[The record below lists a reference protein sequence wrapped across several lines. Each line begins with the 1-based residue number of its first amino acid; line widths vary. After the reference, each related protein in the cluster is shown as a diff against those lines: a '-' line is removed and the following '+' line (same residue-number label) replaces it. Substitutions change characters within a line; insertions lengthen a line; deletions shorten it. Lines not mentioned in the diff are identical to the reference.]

1 MHFTKDLNRR
11 VDVLNEQGRVMSRV
25 SSIVT
30 AFLLL
35 CVVMAPH
42 GHSQETAED
51 EASAQSI
58 IISEVL
64 ASPNGMKNN
73 ETCSNCYNATD
84 WNGDGEYGKF
94 SDQFIE
100 LHNPTS
106 NPINISNWVL
116 DDIAD
121 GGSAPCQLAR
131 NTIIQPGEYVSV
143 FINASRIELDY
154 YDGDTVNLYND
165 QGTLVDALS
174 YPARDSWYG
183 NSYVPLDNG
192 TIWKVRPPTPGYA
205 QNESFGVAQNMIG
218 CFGISD
224 GGYVDSMLLKGRVV
238 TMNSISDV
246 INEGHVLVQ
255 NGKVTAVW
263 GGDNIPQNVDL
274 TGVPVIET
282 NGTIY
287 PGLIDTHN
295 HMHYNHIPLWDFEVH
310 TSVTSEEGGY
320 SNRNQWKNNPNY
332 KRDISW
338 MKTFVQTASMWNMAD
353 QQMKYAEV
361 MAVAGGVT
369 SVQGSPASNTDA
381 WDSMLSRNIELYN
394 FGGDGIH
401 TKVTTLE
408 SDYTGNHITSG
419 NASGSLNAWYL
430 HLSEGVDEVSR
441 AEFDILVQNNLLVGE
456 LIVIHGTALTSVE
469 FEKMGQVGADL
480 AWSPLSNLL
489 LYGDTTDVVAADQA
503 GVRISLAPDWGPSG
517 SKNVL
522 HELKIADMWNTNN
535 LGSYFSDYELAAMVT
550 KNPALASNWHNYVGT
565 INAGLYAD
573 LVVLDTFHQDPYR
586 NLIEAIDADVRLTIV
601 NGQPVFG
608 DVDLMSVLKGDDWE
622 LVEGPGFNKAVDVTD
637 RSIPEG
643 TQSWATILQDMEM
656 AMELNPDDI
665 ASTWSSS
672 TDSYSSMQGNV
683 LNSIFTTG
691 DTRHFGVITGSNHAN
706 THINLA
712 QLENYYDI
720 PMENGDRTGVNVVL
734 EPQDNTGGSTISDP
748 VDTTPVDNDNSD
760 DGNDDADTGGDSA
773 RDSECP
779 PNCILGEDVEDAS
792 AEESSWFGAEAL
804 LAIIVIAL
812 LVAIGLITR
821 NTEEDEQIDADQT
834 VIIEKEWSDENK
846 QFIPELPPLA
856 PPPSIE
862 EE

>member
-1 MHFTKDLNRR
+1 MT
-11 VDVLNEQGRVMSRV
+11 
-25 SSIVT
+25 IVT
-30 AFLLL
+30 AFLFLSIL
-35 CVVMAPH
+35 VVPQ
-42 GHSQETAED
+42 GVSEETGEND
-51 EASAQSI
+51 SSPSSI

-100 LHNPTS
+100 LHNPTD

-131 NTIIQPGEYVSV
+131 NTILQPGEYASI

-154 YDGDTVNLYND
+154 YDGDTVNLYD
-165 QGTLVDALS
+165 TEGTLVDSLS

-183 NSYVPLDNG
+183 NSYIPLENG
-192 TIWKVRPPTPGYA
+192 SVWKVRPPTPGYE
-205 QNESFGVAQNMIG
+205 QNESFDIAQNMIG

-224 GGYVDSMLLKGRVV
+224 GGFVESMLLKGRVV
-238 TMNSISDV
+238 TMNTEEDV
-246 INEGHVLVQ
+246 INDGHVLVRD
-255 NGKVTAVW
+255 GKIEAVW

-274 TGVPVIET
+274 TGVQIVDT

-287 PGLIDTHN
+287 PGLIDAHN

-310 TSVTSEEGGY
+310 TSTKSEEGGY

-369 SVQGSPASNTDA
+369 AVQGSPSSNTDA

-408 SDYTGNHITSG
+408 SDYTGSHITSG

-430 HLSEGVDEVSR
+430 HLSEGVDESSR

-456 LIVIHGTALTSVE
+456 LVVVHGTALTSTE
-469 FEKMGQVGADL
+469 FQMMGDVGADL

-522 HELKIADMWNTNN
+522 HELKVADLWNTNN
-535 LGSYFSDYELAAMVT
+535 LNSYFSDYDLATMVT
-550 KNPALASNWHNYVGT
+550 KNPALGNNWDDSVGT

-573 LVVLDTFHQDPYR
+573 LVVMDTFHQDPYR

-608 DVDLMSVLKGDDWE
+608 DVDIMSELKGDDWE

-637 RSIPEG
+637 RSVTEG
-643 TQSWATILQDMEM
+643 TQSWSSILADMEM
-656 AMELNPDDI
+656 AMALNPDDI

-672 TDSYSSMQGNV
+672 TDSYSSMQANV

-691 DTRHFGVITGSNHAN
+691 DTRHFGIIKGSQHAN
-706 THINLA
+706 THINLE
-712 QLENYYDI
+712 QLENYYEV

-734 EPQDNTGGSTISDP
+734 EPQDNTGGSTIDP
-748 VDTTPVDNDNSD
+748 VDETPSGETNQDNDTT
-760 DGNDDADTGGDSA
+760 DGSETG
-773 RDSECP
+773 RDSDCP

-792 AEESSWFGAEAL
+792 NEESALFGAKSLLLVLVVLLL
-804 LAIIVIAL
+804 LAVGL
-812 LVAIGLITR
+812 LTR
-821 NTEEDEQIDADQT
+821 GSEEDTDMGADQT
-834 VIIEKEWSDENK
+834 VIIENEWQVEKK
-846 QFIPELPPLA
+846 QFVPELPPLS
-856 PPPSIE
+856 PPPSSE

>member
-1 MHFTKDLNRR
+1 MHLTKPTRRR
-11 VDVLNEQGRVMSRV
+11 VDVLYERGNNMSRLATFITV
-25 SSIVT
+25 
-30 AFLLL
+30 FLLL
-35 CVVMAPH
+35 SVLFAPQ
-42 GHSQETAED
+42 GLSED
-51 EASAQSI
+51 SASSESSDSNM

-100 LHNPTS
+100 LYNPTDQ
-106 NPINISNWVL
+106 PINISNWVL

-131 NTIIQPGEYVSV
+131 NTIVQPGDYVSI

-154 YDGDTVNLYND
+154 YGGDTVNLYD
-165 QGTLVDALS
+165 ETGTLVDSLS
-174 YPARDSWYG
+174 YPDKDSWYG
-183 NSYVPLDNG
+183 NSYIPLENG
-192 TIWKVRPPTPGYA
+192 SIWKVRPPTPGYS
-205 QNESFGVAQNMIG
+205 QNESFGAAQNMIG
-218 CFGISD
+218 CFGMSD
-224 GGYVDSMLLKGRVV
+224 GGYVESMLLKGRVV
-238 TMNSISDV
+238 TMNSESDV
-246 INEGHVLVQ
+246 INDGSVLVQ
-255 NGKVTAVW
+255 DGMITAVW
-263 GGDNIPQNVDL
+263 SGQNIPQNVDL

-287 PGLIDTHN
+287 PGLIDSHN

-310 TSVTSEEGGY
+310 TSQKSEEGGY

-338 MKTFVQTASMWNMAD
+338 MKTFVHTSSMWDMSN

-369 SVQGSPASNTDA
+369 AVQGAPTSNFDA

-394 FGGDGIH
+394 FGEDGIH

-408 SDYTGNHITSG
+408 SDYEGNHIKSG
-419 NASGSLNAWYL
+419 NSSGSLNAWYL
-430 HLSEGVDEVSR
+430 HLAEGVDEESR
-441 AEFDILVQNNLLVGE
+441 AEFDVLVANNLLVGE
-456 LIVIHGTALTSVE
+456 LVLIHGTALGPAE
-469 FEKMGQVGADL
+469 FQLMGQAGTDL

-522 HELKIADMWNTNN
+522 HELKVADLWNTNN
-535 LGSYFSDYELAAMVT
+535 LNSYFSDYDLATMVT
-550 KNPALASNWHNYVGT
+550 KNPALGNNWDDSVGT

-573 LVVLDTFHQDPYR
+573 LVVMDTFHEDPYR
-586 NLIEAIDADVRLTIV
+586 NLIEAIDADVRLTVV

-608 DVDLMSVLKGDDWE
+608 DIDLMSTLKGDDWE
-622 LVEGPGFNKAVDVTD
+622 IIEGPGFDKAVDVTD
-637 RSIPEG
+637 RSEPEG
-643 TQSWATILQDMEM
+643 TQSWARILADMEM

-665 ASTWSSS
+665 AATWSSS

-683 LNSIFTTG
+683 LNSIFTTN
-691 DTRHFGVITGSNHAN
+691 DTRHFDIITQSEHAN
-706 THINLA
+706 THINLE
-712 QLENYYDI
+712 QLEEYYNI
-720 PMENGDRTGVNVVL
+720 PMENGDRIGVNVVL
-734 EPQDNTGGSTISDP
+734 EPQNHSGGSTIDP
-748 VDTTPVDNDNSD
+748 TDPIDETPNNTTNE
-760 DGNDDADTGGDSA
+760 TGGEEG
-773 RDSECP
+773 RDAECP

-792 AEESSWFGAEAL
+792 TDESSLFGAKSL
-804 LAIIVIAL
+804 L
-812 LVAIGLITR
+812 LVLVILLLIAVGLITR
-821 NTEEDEQIDADQT
+821 SVDEEEEMGVDQT
-834 VIIEKEWSDENK
+834 VVIEKEWQENQK
-846 QFIPELPPLA
+846 TFVPELPPLA
-856 PPPSIE
+856 PPPSSE

>member
-1 MHFTKDLNRR
+1 T
-11 VDVLNEQGRVMSRV
+11 
-25 SSIVT
+25 IVT
-30 AFLLL
+30 AFLFLSIL
-35 CVVMAPH
+35 VVPQ
-42 GHSQETAED
+42 GVSEETGEND
-51 EASAQSI
+51 SSPSSI

-100 LHNPTS
+100 LHNPTD

-131 NTIIQPGEYVSV
+131 NTILQPGEYASI

-154 YDGDTVNLYND
+154 YDGDTVNLYD
-165 QGTLVDALS
+165 TEGTLVDSLS

-183 NSYVPLDNG
+183 NSYIPLENG
-192 TIWKVRPPTPGYA
+192 SVWKVRPPTPGYE
-205 QNESFGVAQNMIG
+205 QNESFDIAQNMIG

-224 GGYVDSMLLKGRVV
+224 GGFVESMLLKGRVV
-238 TMNSISDV
+238 TMNTEADV
-246 INEGHVLVQ
+246 INDGHVLVRD
-255 NGKVTAVW
+255 GKIEAVW

-274 TGVPVIET
+274 TGVQIVDT

-287 PGLIDTHN
+287 PGLIDAHN

-310 TSVTSEEGGY
+310 TSTKSEEGGY

-369 SVQGSPASNTDA
+369 AVQGSPSSNTDA

-408 SDYTGNHITSG
+408 SDYTGSHITSG

-430 HLSEGVDEVSR
+430 HLSEGVDESSR

-456 LIVIHGTALTSVE
+456 LVVVHGTALTSTE
-469 FEKMGQVGADL
+469 FQMMGDVGADL

-522 HELKIADMWNTNN
+522 HELKVADLWNTNN
-535 LGSYFSDYELAAMVT
+535 LNSYFSDYDLATMVT
-550 KNPALASNWHNYVGT
+550 KNPALGNNWDDSVGT

-573 LVVLDTFHQDPYR
+573 LVVMDTFHQDPYR

-608 DVDLMSVLKGDDWE
+608 DVDIMSELKGDDWE

-637 RSIPEG
+637 RSVTEG
-643 TQSWATILQDMEM
+643 TQSWSSILADMEM
-656 AMELNPDDI
+656 AMALNPDDI

-672 TDSYSSMQGNV
+672 TDSYSSMQANV

-691 DTRHFGVITGSNHAN
+691 DTRHFGIIKDSEHAN
-706 THINLA
+706 THINLE
-712 QLENYYDI
+712 QLENYYEV

-734 EPQDNTGGSTISDP
+734 EPQDNTGGSTIDP
-748 VDTTPVDNDNSD
+748 VDETPSGETNQDNDT
-760 DGNDDADTGGDSA
+760 TGGSETG
-773 RDSECP
+773 RDSDCP

-792 AEESSWFGAEAL
+792 NEESALFGAKSLLLVLVVLLL
-804 LAIIVIAL
+804 LAVGL
-812 LVAIGLITR
+812 LTR
-821 NTEEDEQIDADQT
+821 GSEEDTDMGADQT
-834 VIIEKEWSDENK
+834 VMIENEWQVEKK
-846 QFIPELPPLA
+846 QFVPELPPLS
-856 PPPSIE
+856 PPPSSE

>member
-1 MHFTKDLNRR
+1 MT
-11 VDVLNEQGRVMSRV
+11 
-25 SSIVT
+25 IVT
-30 AFLLL
+30 AFLFLSIL
-35 CVVMAPH
+35 VVPQ
-42 GHSQETAED
+42 GVSEETGEND
-51 EASAQSI
+51 SSPSSI

-100 LHNPTS
+100 LHNPTD

-131 NTIIQPGEYVSV
+131 NTILQPGEYASI

-154 YDGDTVNLYND
+154 YDGDTVNLYD
-165 QGTLVDALS
+165 TEGTLVDSLS

-183 NSYVPLDNG
+183 NSYIPLENG
-192 TIWKVRPPTPGYA
+192 SVWKVRPPTPGYE
-205 QNESFGVAQNMIG
+205 QNESFDIAQNMIG

-224 GGYVDSMLLKGRVV
+224 GGFVESMLLKGRVV
-238 TMNSISDV
+238 TMNTEADV
-246 INEGHVLVQ
+246 INDGHVLVRD
-255 NGKVTAVW
+255 GKIEAVW

-274 TGVPVIET
+274 TGVQIVDT

-287 PGLIDTHN
+287 PGLIDAHN

-310 TSVTSEEGGY
+310 TSAKSEEGGY

-369 SVQGSPASNTDA
+369 AVQGSPSSNTDA

-408 SDYTGNHITSG
+408 SDYTGGHITSG

-430 HLSEGVDEVSR
+430 HLSEGVDESSR

-456 LIVIHGTALTSVE
+456 LVVVHGTALTSTE
-469 FEKMGQVGADL
+469 FQMMGDVGADL

-522 HELKIADMWNTNN
+522 HELKVADLWNTNN
-535 LGSYFSDYELAAMVT
+535 LNSYFSDYDLATMVT
-550 KNPALASNWHNYVGT
+550 KNPALGNNWDDSVGT

-573 LVVLDTFHQDPYR
+573 LVVMDTFHQDPYR

-608 DVDLMSVLKGDDWE
+608 DVDIMSELKGDDWE
-622 LVEGPGFNKAVDVTD
+622 LVEGLGFNKAVDVTD
-637 RSIPEG
+637 RSVTEG
-643 TQSWATILQDMEM
+643 TQSWSSILADMEM
-656 AMELNPDDI
+656 AMALDPDDI

-672 TDSYSSMQGNV
+672 TDSYSSMQANV

-691 DTRHFGVITGSNHAN
+691 DTRHFGIIKNSQHAN
-706 THINLA
+706 THINLE
-712 QLENYYDI
+712 QLESYYEV
-720 PMENGDRTGVNVVL
+720 PMENGARTGVNVVL
-734 EPQDNTGGSTISDP
+734 EPQDNTGGSTIDP
-748 VDTTPVDNDNSD
+748 VDETPSGETNGDNDT
-760 DGNDDADTGGDSA
+760 TGGSETG
-773 RDSECP
+773 RDSDCP

-792 AEESSWFGAEAL
+792 NEESALFGAKSLLLVLVVLLL
-804 LAIIVIAL
+804 LAVGL
-812 LVAIGLITR
+812 LTR
-821 NTEEDEQIDADQT
+821 GSEEDTEMGADQT
-834 VIIEKEWSDENK
+834 VMIENEWQVEKK
-846 QFIPELPPLA
+846 QFVPELPPLS
-856 PPPSIE
+856 PPPSSE

>member
-1 MHFTKDLNRR
+1 MHFSKVANRR
-11 VDVLNEQGRVMSRV
+11 IDVPYGQPLTMSRLMTY
-25 SSIVT
+25 VT
-30 AFLLL
+30 AFLFLSVL
-35 CVVMAPH
+35 VIPQ
-42 GHSQETAED
+42 GLSEETTAD
-51 EASAQSI
+51 DASSLSI

-100 LHNPTS
+100 LHNPTDQA
-106 NPINISNWVL
+106 INISNWVL

-131 NTIIQPGEYVSV
+131 NTILQPGDYVSV

-154 YDGDTVNLYND
+154 YDGDTVNLYNVD
-165 QGTLVDALS
+165 GTLVDSLS

-183 NSYVPLDNG
+183 NSYIPLDNG
-192 TIWKVRPPTPGYA
+192 TIWKVRPPTPGYT
-205 QNESFGVAQNMIG
+205 QDESFDVAQNMIG

-224 GGYVDSMLLKGRVV
+224 GGFVESMLLKGRVV
-238 TMNSISDV
+238 TMNNEADV
-246 INEGHVLVQ
+246 INEGRVLIRD
-255 NGKVTAVW
+255 GKIEAVW

-274 TGVPVIET
+274 TDVQIVET

-287 PGLIDTHN
+287 PGLIDSHN

-338 MKTFVQTASMWNMAD
+338 MKTFVHTASMWNMAD

-369 SVQGSPASNTDA
+369 AVQGSPSSNTDA

-408 SDYTGNHITSG
+408 SDYTGSHVTSG
-419 NASGSLNAWYL
+419 NSSGSLNAWYL
-430 HLSEGVDEVSR
+430 HLSEGVDESSR

-456 LIVIHGTALTSVE
+456 LVVVHGTALTSAE
-469 FEKMGQVGADL
+469 FQMMGEAGADL

-489 LYGDTTDVVAADQA
+489 LYGDTTDVVTAAQA

-522 HELKIADMWNTNN
+522 HELKVADLWNTNN
-535 LGSYFSDYELAAMVT
+535 LNSYFSDYDLAAMVT
-550 KNPALASNWHNYVGT
+550 KNPALGNNWDDSVGT

-573 LVVLDTFHQDPYR
+573 LVVMDTFHQDPYR

-608 DVDLMSVLKGDDWE
+608 DVDIMSYLKGDDWE

-643 TQSWATILQDMEM
+643 TQSWSSILADMEM
-656 AMELNPDDI
+656 AMALNPDDI
-665 ASTWSSS
+665 AATWSSS
-672 TDSYSSMQGNV
+672 TDSYSSMQSNV
-683 LNSIFTTG
+683 LNNIFTTG
-691 DTRHFGVITGSNHAN
+691 DTRHFDIITQSTHAN
-706 THINLA
+706 THIDLS
-712 QLENYYDI
+712 QLEVFYEV
-720 PMENGDRTGVNVVL
+720 PMNNGERTGVNVVL
-734 EPQDNTGGSTISDP
+734 EPQENTGGSTIDP
-748 VDTTPVDNDNSD
+748 VEETPSEETIQNNET
-760 DGNDDADTGGDSA
+760 TGGSETG

-792 AEESSWFGAEAL
+792 SEDSPLVSPQML
-804 LAIIVIAL
+804 LIIVSLLL
-812 LVAIGLITR
+812 LVAIGLLTR
-821 NTEEDEQIDADQT
+821 GNDEDTEMGADQT
-834 VIIEKEWSDENK
+834 VIIENQWQDEKK
-846 QFIPELPPLA
+846 QFVPELPPLS
-856 PPPSIE
+856 PPPSSE

>member
-1 MHFTKDLNRR
+1 
-11 VDVLNEQGRVMSRV
+11 MSRLMT
-25 SSIVT
+25 IVT
-30 AFLLL
+30 AFLFLSIL
-35 CVVMAPH
+35 VVPQ
-42 GHSQETAED
+42 GVSEETGEND
-51 EASAQSI
+51 SSPSSI

-100 LHNPTS
+100 LHNPTD

-131 NTIIQPGEYVSV
+131 NTILQPGEYASI

-154 YDGDTVNLYND
+154 YDGDTVNLYD
-165 QGTLVDALS
+165 TEGTLVDSLS

-183 NSYVPLDNG
+183 NSYIPLENG
-192 TIWKVRPPTPGYA
+192 SVWKVRPPTPGYE
-205 QNESFGVAQNMIG
+205 QNESFDIAQNMIG

-224 GGYVDSMLLKGRVV
+224 GGFVESMLLKGRVV
-238 TMNSISDV
+238 TMNTEADV
-246 INEGHVLVQ
+246 INDGHVLVRD
-255 NGKVTAVW
+255 GKIEAVW

-274 TGVPVIET
+274 TGVQIVDT

-287 PGLIDTHN
+287 PGLIDAHN

-310 TSVTSEEGGY
+310 TSTKSEEGGY

-369 SVQGSPASNTDA
+369 AVQGSPSSNTDA

-408 SDYTGNHITSG
+408 SDYTGSHITSG

-430 HLSEGVDEVSR
+430 HLSEGVDESSR

-456 LIVIHGTALTSVE
+456 LVVVHGTALTSTE
-469 FEKMGQVGADL
+469 FQMMGAVGADL

-522 HELKIADMWNTNN
+522 HELKVADLWNTNN
-535 LGSYFSDYELAAMVT
+535 LNSYFSDYDLATMVT
-550 KNPALASNWHNYVGT
+550 KNPALGNNWDDSVGT

-573 LVVLDTFHQDPYR
+573 LVVMDTFHQDPYR

-608 DVDLMSVLKGDDWE
+608 DVDIMSELKGDDWE

-637 RSIPEG
+637 RSVTEG
-643 TQSWATILQDMEM
+643 TQSWSSILADMEM
-656 AMELNPDDI
+656 AMALNPDDI

-672 TDSYSSMQGNV
+672 TDSYSSMQANV

-691 DTRHFGVITGSNHAN
+691 DTRHFGIIKNSQHAN
-706 THINLA
+706 THINLE
-712 QLENYYDI
+712 QLENYYEV

-734 EPQDNTGGSTISDP
+734 EPQDNTGGSTIDP
-748 VDTTPVDNDNSD
+748 VDETPSGETNGDNDS
-760 DGNDDADTGGDSA
+760 TGGSETG
-773 RDSECP
+773 RDSDCP

-792 AEESSWFGAEAL
+792 NEESALFGAKSLLLVLVVLLL
-804 LAIIVIAL
+804 LAVGL
-812 LVAIGLITR
+812 LTR
-821 NTEEDEQIDADQT
+821 GSEEDTAMGADQT
-834 VIIEKEWSDENK
+834 VMIENEWQVEKK
-846 QFIPELPPLA
+846 QFVPELPPLS
-856 PPPSIE
+856 PPPSSE

>member
-1 MHFTKDLNRR
+1 
-11 VDVLNEQGRVMSRV
+11 MSRLMT
-25 SSIVT
+25 IVT
-30 AFLLL
+30 AFLFLSIL
-35 CVVMAPH
+35 VVPQ
-42 GHSQETAED
+42 GVSEETGEND
-51 EASAQSI
+51 SSPSSI

-100 LHNPTS
+100 LHNPTD

-131 NTIIQPGEYVSV
+131 NTILQPGEYASI

-154 YDGDTVNLYND
+154 YDGDTVNLYD
-165 QGTLVDALS
+165 TEGTLVDSLS

-183 NSYVPLDNG
+183 NSYIPLENG
-192 TIWKVRPPTPGYA
+192 SVWKVRPPTPGYE
-205 QNESFGVAQNMIG
+205 QNESFDIAQNMIG

-224 GGYVDSMLLKGRVV
+224 GGFVESMLLKGRVV
-238 TMNSISDV
+238 TMNTEADV
-246 INEGHVLVQ
+246 INDGHVLVRD
-255 NGKVTAVW
+255 GKIEAVW

-274 TGVPVIET
+274 TGVQIVDT

-287 PGLIDTHN
+287 PGLIDAHN

-310 TSVTSEEGGY
+310 TSTKSEEGGY

-369 SVQGSPASNTDA
+369 AVQGSPSSNTDA

-408 SDYTGNHITSG
+408 SDYTGSHITSG

-430 HLSEGVDEVSR
+430 HLSEGVDESSR

-456 LIVIHGTALTSVE
+456 LVVVHGTALTSTE
-469 FEKMGQVGADL
+469 FQMMGDVGADL

-522 HELKIADMWNTNN
+522 HELKVADLWNTNN
-535 LGSYFSDYELAAMVT
+535 LNSYFSDYDLATMVT
-550 KNPALASNWHNYVGT
+550 KNPALGNNWDDSVGT

-573 LVVLDTFHQDPYR
+573 LVVMDTFHQDPYR

-608 DVDLMSVLKGDDWE
+608 DVDIMSELKGDDWE

-637 RSIPEG
+637 RSVTEG
-643 TQSWATILQDMEM
+643 TQSWSSILADMEM
-656 AMELNPDDI
+656 AMALNPDDI

-672 TDSYSSMQGNV
+672 TDSYSSMQANV

-691 DTRHFGVITGSNHAN
+691 DTRHFGIIKDSEHAN
-706 THINLA
+706 THINLE
-712 QLENYYDI
+712 QLENYYEV

-734 EPQDNTGGSTISDP
+734 EPQDNTGGSTIDP
-748 VDTTPVDNDNSD
+748 VDETPSGETNQDNDT
-760 DGNDDADTGGDSA
+760 TGGSETG
-773 RDSECP
+773 RDSDCP

-792 AEESSWFGAEAL
+792 NEESALFGAKSLLLVLVVLLL
-804 LAIIVIAL
+804 LAVGL
-812 LVAIGLITR
+812 LTR
-821 NTEEDEQIDADQT
+821 GSEEDTAMGADQT
-834 VIIEKEWSDENK
+834 VMIENEWQVEKK
-846 QFIPELPPLA
+846 QFVPELPPLS
-856 PPPSIE
+856 PPPSSE

>member
-1 MHFTKDLNRR
+1 MCRL
-11 VDVLNEQGRVMSRV
+11 
-25 SSIVT
+25 T
-30 AFLLL
+30 AVITTFLLIGVL
-35 CVVMAPH
+35 VAPL
-42 GHSQETAED
+42 GHAE
-51 EASAQSI
+51 EPSEPENQASAI
-58 IISEVL
+58 IISELL

-100 LHNPTS
+100 LHNPGNT
-106 NPINISNWVL
+106 PVNISNWVL

-131 NTIIQPGEYVSV
+131 DTVLQPGGYVSV

-154 YDGDTVNLYND
+154 YDGDTVNLYDDSGNLID
-165 QGTLVDALS
+165 TMS

-183 NSYVPLDNG
+183 NSYIPLENG
-192 TIWKVRPPTPGYA
+192 TSWKVRPPTPGYS
-205 QNESFGVAQNMIG
+205 QNESFDVAQNMIG

-224 GGYVDSMLLKGRVV
+224 GGFVESMLLKGRVV
-238 TMNSISDV
+238 TMNSESDV
-246 INEGHVLVQ
+246 INDGNVLIRD
-255 NGKVTAVW
+255 GKISAVW
-263 GGDNIPQNVDL
+263 SGQNIPQNVDL
-274 TGVPVIET
+274 TGVPLVET

-310 TSVTSEEGGY
+310 TSVKSEEGGY

-338 MKTFVQTASMWNMAD
+338 MKTFVQSSSMWNMAD

-369 SVQGSPASNTDA
+369 AVQGSPSSNTDA

-408 SDYTGNHITSG
+408 SDYTGSHITSG

-430 HLSEGVDEVSR
+430 HLSEGVDESSR

-456 LIVIHGTALTSVE
+456 LVVVHGTALTSNE
-469 FEKMGQVGADL
+469 FELMGQVGADL

-489 LYGDTTDVVAADQA
+489 LYGDTTDVVAADKA

-535 LGSYFSDYELAAMVT
+535 LNSYFTNYDLATMVT
-550 KNPALASNWHNYVGT
+550 KNPALGNNWDDSVGT

-573 LVVLDTFHQDPYR
+573 LVVIDTFHQDPYR
-586 NLIEAIDADVRLTIV
+586 NLIEAIDADVRLTVI

-608 DVDLMSVLKGDDWE
+608 DVDLMSELKGEDWE
-622 LVEGPGFNKAVDVTD
+622 IVEGPGFNKAVDVTD
-637 RSIPEG
+637 RSIAEG
-643 TQSWATILQDMEM
+643 TQSWASILSDMEM
-656 AMELNPDDI
+656 AMALNPDDI
-665 ASTWSSS
+665 ASQWTSS

-691 DTRHFGVITGSNHAN
+691 DDRHFGIITQSTHAN
-706 THINLA
+706 THIDLQ
-712 QLENYYDI
+712 QLENYYNI
-720 PMENGDRTGVNVVL
+720 PMENGDRIGVNVVL
-734 EPQDNTGGSTISDP
+734 EQQNISVDPTTDP
-748 VDTTPVDNDNSD
+748 VDDTSNEADNENNGD
-760 DGNDDADTGGDSA
+760 DSSEESGRDA
-773 RDSECP
+773 ECP
-779 PNCILGEDVEDAS
+779 PNCVIESDVEDAS
-792 AEESSWFGAEAL
+792 SGEESL
-804 LAIIVIAL
+804 LGPKSLLLIIVVIL
-812 LVAIGLITR
+812 LVSVGLLTR
-821 NTEEDEQIDADQT
+821 SSDENEEMDVDQT
-834 VIIEKEWSDENK
+834 VIIEKEWSVDTK
-846 QFIPELPPLA
+846 PFVPELPPLA
-856 PPPSIE
+856 PPPSNE

>member
-1 MHFTKDLNRR
+1 MHFSKVANRR
-11 VDVLNEQGRVMSRV
+11 IDVPYGQPLTMSRLMTY
-25 SSIVT
+25 VT
-30 AFLLL
+30 AFLFLSVL
-35 CVVMAPH
+35 VIPQ
-42 GHSQETAED
+42 GLSEETTVD
-51 EASAQSI
+51 DASSLSI

-100 LHNPTS
+100 LHNPTDQA
-106 NPINISNWVL
+106 INISNWVL

-131 NTIIQPGEYVSV
+131 NTILQPGDYVSV

-154 YDGDTVNLYND
+154 YDGDTVNLYNVD
-165 QGTLVDALS
+165 GTLVDSLS

-183 NSYVPLDNG
+183 NSYIPLDNG
-192 TIWKVRPPTPGYA
+192 TIWKVRPPTPGYT
-205 QNESFGVAQNMIG
+205 QDESFEVAQNMIG

-224 GGYVDSMLLKGRVV
+224 GGFVESMLLKGRVV
-238 TMNSISDV
+238 TMNNEADV
-246 INEGHVLVQ
+246 INEGRVLIRD
-255 NGKVTAVW
+255 GKIEAVW
-263 GGDNIPQNVDL
+263 GGDNIPQNIDL
-274 TGVPVIET
+274 TDVQIVET

-287 PGLIDTHN
+287 PGLIDSHN

-338 MKTFVQTASMWNMAD
+338 MKTFVHTASMWNMAD

-369 SVQGSPASNTDA
+369 AVQGSPSSNTDA

-408 SDYTGNHITSG
+408 SDYTGSHVTSG
-419 NASGSLNAWYL
+419 NSSGSLNAWYL
-430 HLSEGVDEVSR
+430 HLSEGVDESSR

-456 LIVIHGTALTSVE
+456 LVVVHGTALTSAE
-469 FEKMGQVGADL
+469 FQMMGEAGADL

-489 LYGDTTDVVAADQA
+489 LYGDTTDVVTAAQA

-522 HELKIADMWNTNN
+522 HELKVADLWNTNN
-535 LGSYFSDYELAAMVT
+535 LNSYFSDYDLAAMVT
-550 KNPALASNWHNYVGT
+550 KNPALGNNWDDSVGT

-573 LVVLDTFHQDPYR
+573 LVVMDTFHQDPYR

-608 DVDLMSVLKGDDWE
+608 DVDIMSYLKGDDWE

-643 TQSWATILQDMEM
+643 TQSWSSILADMEM
-656 AMELNPDDI
+656 AMALNPDDI
-665 ASTWSSS
+665 AATWSSS
-672 TDSYSSMQGNV
+672 TDSYSSMQSNV
-683 LNSIFTTG
+683 LNNIFTTG
-691 DTRHFGVITGSNHAN
+691 DTRHFDIITQSTHAN
-706 THINLA
+706 THIDLS
-712 QLENYYDI
+712 QLEVFYEV
-720 PMENGDRTGVNVVL
+720 PMNNGERTGVNVVL
-734 EPQDNTGGSTISDP
+734 EPQENTGGSTIDP
-748 VDTTPVDNDNSD
+748 VEETPSEETIQNNET
-760 DGNDDADTGGDSA
+760 TGGSETG

-792 AEESSWFGAEAL
+792 SEDSPLVSPQML
-804 LAIIVIAL
+804 LIIVSLLL
-812 LVAIGLITR
+812 LVAIGLLTR
-821 NTEEDEQIDADQT
+821 GNDEDTEMGADQT
-834 VIIEKEWSDENK
+834 VIIENQWQDEKK
-846 QFIPELPPLA
+846 QFVPELPPLS
-856 PPPSIE
+856 PPPSSE

>member
-1 MHFTKDLNRR
+1 MNRR
-11 VDVLNEQGRVMSRV
+11 IDVLYSQASDMGRLMT
-25 SSIVT
+25 ILT
-30 AFLLL
+30 AFLFLSVL
-35 CVVMAPH
+35 VVPQ
-42 GHSQETAED
+42 GVSDETTNDDTSTAT
-51 EASAQSI
+51 I
-58 IISEVL
+58 VISEVL

-100 LHNPTS
+100 LHNPTDQA
-106 NPINISNWVL
+106 INISNWVL

-131 NTIIQPGEYVSV
+131 NTILQPGEYVSV

-154 YDGDTVNLYND
+154 YDGDTVNLYD
-165 QGTLVDALS
+165 VEGTLVDSLS

-183 NSYVPLDNG
+183 NSYIPLDNG

-205 QNESFGVAQNMIG
+205 QDESFDVAQNMIG

-224 GGYVDSMLLKGRVV
+224 GGFVESMLLKGRVV
-238 TMNSISDV
+238 TMNNEADV
-246 INEGHVLVQ
+246 INEGRVLVRD
-255 NGKVTAVW
+255 GKIEAVW

-274 TGVPVIET
+274 TDVQIVET

-287 PGLIDTHN
+287 PGLIDSHN

-310 TSVTSEEGGY
+310 TSVKSEEGGY

-369 SVQGSPASNTDA
+369 AVQGSPSSNTDA

-408 SDYTGNHITSG
+408 SDYTGSHITSG
-419 NASGSLNAWYL
+419 NSSGSLNAWYL
-430 HLSEGVDEVSR
+430 HLSEGVDESSR

-456 LIVIHGTALTSVE
+456 LVVVHGTALTSAE
-469 FEKMGQVGADL
+469 FQKMAEVGADL

-522 HELKIADMWNTNN
+522 HELKVADMWNTNN
-535 LGSYFSDYELAAMVT
+535 LDSYFSNYDLATMVT
-550 KNPALASNWHNYVGT
+550 KNPALANNWDDSVGT

-608 DVDLMSVLKGDDWE
+608 DVDIMSELKGDDWE

-637 RSIPEG
+637 RSVTEG
-643 TQSWATILQDMEM
+643 TQSWSSILADMEM
-656 AMELNPDDI
+656 AMALNPDDI
-665 ASTWSSS
+665 AATWSSS
-672 TDSYSSMQGNV
+672 TDSYSSMQSNV
-683 LNSIFTTG
+683 LNNIFTTG
-691 DTRHFGVITGSNHAN
+691 DTRHFGIITQSAHAN
-706 THINLA
+706 THIDLS
-712 QLENYYDI
+712 QLEDYYEV
-720 PMENGDRTGVNVVL
+720 PMNNGERTGVNVVL
-734 EPQDNTGGSTISDP
+734 EPQDNTGGSTIDP
-748 VDTTPVDNDNSD
+748 VDETPTGETGQENET
-760 DGNDDADTGGDSA
+760 TGGTETG

-792 AEESSWFGAEAL
+792 SEDSSLIGPQSL
-804 LAIIVIAL
+804 LLILVVLL
-812 LVAIGLITR
+812 LVAVGLLTR
-821 NTEEDEQIDADQT
+821 GSDEDTDLGADQT
-834 VIIEKEWSDENK
+834 VIIENQWQDETK
-846 QFIPELPPLA
+846 QFVPELPPLT
-856 PPPSIE
+856 PPPSSE

>member
-1 MHFTKDLNRR
+1 MHLTKVLHRR
-11 VDVLNEQGRVMSRV
+11 VDVLYGRPLYMSRLLTH
-25 SSIVT
+25 VT
-30 AFLLL
+30 VFLLL
-35 CVVMAPH
+35 SVLIVPQ
-42 GHSQETAED
+42 GVSEESSNSSSS
-51 EASAQSI
+51 EPSI
-58 IISEVL
+58 VISEL
-64 ASPNGMKNN
+64 LPSPNGMKNN

-100 LHNPTS
+100 LHNPTE

-131 NTIIQPGEYVSV
+131 NTIIQPGGYVSI

-154 YDGDTVNLYND
+154 YDGDTVNLYD
-165 QGTLVDALS
+165 DAGTLVDTIS

-183 NSYVPLDNG
+183 NSYITLENG
-192 TIWKVRPPTPGYA
+192 TLWKVSPPTPGYS
-205 QNESFGVAQNMIG
+205 EDDSFGSAQNMIG

-224 GGYVDSMLLKGRVV
+224 GGFVESMLLKGRVV
-238 TMNSISDV
+238 TMNTEDAV
-246 INEGHVLVQ
+246 INDGSVLIR
-255 NGKVTAVW
+255 NGKIDAVW
-263 GGDNIPQNVDL
+263 SGQNIPQNVDL
-274 TGVPVIET
+274 TGVPIVET

-310 TSVTSEEGGY
+310 TSVQSEEGGY

-338 MKTFVQTASMWNMAD
+338 MKTFVQTSSMWNMAD

-369 SVQGSPASNTDA
+369 SVQGSPSSNTDA

-408 SDYTGNHITSG
+408 SDYTGSHITSG

-430 HLSEGVDEVSR
+430 HLAEGVDESSR

-456 LIVIHGTALTSVE
+456 LVVIHGTALTPAE
-469 FEKMGQVGADL
+469 FQKMGEVGADL

-522 HELKIADMWNTNN
+522 HELKIADLWNSNN
-535 LGSYFSDYELAAMVT
+535 LDSYFSDYDLAAMVT
-550 KNPALASNWHNYVGT
+550 KNPALGNNWDDSVGT

-608 DVDLMSVLKGDDWE
+608 DVDLMAELKGDDWE

-637 RSIPEG
+637 RSVTEG
-643 TQSWATILQDMEM
+643 TQSWSSILADMEM

-672 TDSYSSMQGNV
+672 TESYSSMQGNV
-683 LNSIFTTG
+683 LNNIFTTG
-691 DTRHFGVITGSNHAN
+691 DARHFGIITGSTHAN
-706 THINLA
+706 THINLE
-712 QLENYYDI
+712 QLENYYQI
-720 PMENGDRTGVNVVL
+720 PMENGERTGANVVL
-734 EPQDNTGGSTISDP
+734 EPQDNTGGSTTNPPIDP
-748 VDTTPVDNDNSD
+748 PLDETDT
-760 DGNDDADTGGDSA
+760 NDDQDETGGDSA
-773 RDSECP
+773 QDTECP
-779 PNCILGEDVEDAS
+779 PNCILGEDIEDTS
-792 AEESSWFGAEAL
+792 SGESSLFGAKSL
-804 LAIIVIAL
+804 LVVLVIVL
-812 LVAIGLITR
+812 LVAVGLLTR
-821 NTEEDEQIDADQT
+821 TAEEDEGMEADQT
-834 VIIEKEWSDENK
+834 IIIEKEWQEESK
-846 QFIPELPPLA
+846 TFVPELPPLA
-856 PPPSIE
+856 PPPSAE

>member
-1 MHFTKDLNRR
+1 
-11 VDVLNEQGRVMSRV
+11 MSRLMT
-25 SSIVT
+25 IVT
-30 AFLLL
+30 AFLFLSIL
-35 CVVMAPH
+35 VVPQ
-42 GHSQETAED
+42 GVSVETGES
-51 EASAQSI
+51 ASSPSSI

-100 LHNPTS
+100 LHNPTD

-116 DDIAD
+116 DDIDD

-131 NTIIQPGEYVSV
+131 NTILQPGEYASI

-154 YDGDTVNLYND
+154 YDGDTVNLYD
-165 QGTLVDALS
+165 TEGTLVDSLS

-183 NSYVPLDNG
+183 NSYIPLENG
-192 TIWKVRPPTPGYA
+192 SVWKVRPPTPGYE
-205 QNESFGVAQNMIG
+205 QNESFDIAQNMIG

-224 GGYVDSMLLKGRVV
+224 GGFVESMLLKGRVV
-238 TMNSISDV
+238 TMNTEADV
-246 INEGHVLVQ
+246 INDGHVLVRD
-255 NGKVTAVW
+255 GKIEAVW

-274 TGVPVIET
+274 TGVQIVDT

-287 PGLIDTHN
+287 PGLIDAHN

-310 TSVTSEEGGY
+310 TSTKSEEGGY

-369 SVQGSPASNTDA
+369 AVQGSPSSNTDA

-408 SDYTGNHITSG
+408 SDYTGSHITSG

-430 HLSEGVDEVSR
+430 HLSEGVDESSR

-456 LIVIHGTALTSVE
+456 LVVVHGTALTSTE
-469 FEKMGQVGADL
+469 FQMMGDVGADL

-522 HELKIADMWNTNN
+522 HELKVADLWNTNN
-535 LGSYFSDYELAAMVT
+535 LNSYFSDYDLATMVT
-550 KNPALASNWHNYVGT
+550 KNPALGNNWDDSVGT

-573 LVVLDTFHQDPYR
+573 LVVMDTFHQDPYR

-608 DVDLMSVLKGDDWE
+608 DVDIMSELKGDDWE

-637 RSIPEG
+637 RSVTEG
-643 TQSWATILQDMEM
+643 TQSWSSILADMEM
-656 AMELNPDDI
+656 AMALDPDDI

-672 TDSYSSMQGNV
+672 TDSYSSMQANV

-691 DTRHFGVITGSNHAN
+691 DTRHFGIIKGSQHAN
-706 THINLA
+706 THINLE
-712 QLENYYDI
+712 QLENYYEV

-734 EPQDNTGGSTISDP
+734 EPRDNTGGSTIDP
-748 VDTTPVDNDNSD
+748 VDETPSGETNQDNDTT
-760 DGNDDADTGGDSA
+760 DGSETG
-773 RDSECP
+773 RDSDCP

-792 AEESSWFGAEAL
+792 NEESALFGAKSLLLVLVVLLL
-804 LAIIVIAL
+804 LAVGL
-812 LVAIGLITR
+812 LTR
-821 NTEEDEQIDADQT
+821 GSEEDTDMGADQT
-834 VIIEKEWSDENK
+834 VIIENEWQVEKK
-846 QFIPELPPLA
+846 QFVPELPPLS
-856 PPPSIE
+856 PPPSSE

>member
-1 MHFTKDLNRR
+1 
-11 VDVLNEQGRVMSRV
+11 MSRLMT
-25 SSIVT
+25 IVT
-30 AFLLL
+30 AFLFLSIL
-35 CVVMAPH
+35 VVPQ
-42 GHSQETAED
+42 GVSEETGEND
-51 EASAQSI
+51 SSPSSI

-100 LHNPTS
+100 LHNPTD

-131 NTIIQPGEYVSV
+131 NTILQPGEYASI

-154 YDGDTVNLYND
+154 YDGDTVNLYD
-165 QGTLVDALS
+165 TEGTLVDSLS

-183 NSYVPLDNG
+183 NSYIPLENG
-192 TIWKVRPPTPGYA
+192 SVWKVRPPTPGYE
-205 QNESFGVAQNMIG
+205 QNESFDIAQNMIG

-224 GGYVDSMLLKGRVV
+224 GGFVESMLLKGRVV
-238 TMNSISDV
+238 TMNTEADV
-246 INEGHVLVQ
+246 INDGHVLVRD
-255 NGKVTAVW
+255 GKIEAVW

-274 TGVPVIET
+274 TGVQIVDT

-287 PGLIDTHN
+287 PGLIDAHN

-310 TSVTSEEGGY
+310 TSTKSEEGGY

-369 SVQGSPASNTDA
+369 AVQGSPSSNTDA

-408 SDYTGNHITSG
+408 SDYTGSHITSG

-430 HLSEGVDEVSR
+430 HLSEGVDESSR

-456 LIVIHGTALTSVE
+456 LVVVHGTALTSTE
-469 FEKMGQVGADL
+469 FQMMGDVGADL

-522 HELKIADMWNTNN
+522 HELKVADLWNTNN
-535 LGSYFSDYELAAMVT
+535 LNSYFSDYDLATMVT
-550 KNPALASNWHNYVGT
+550 KNPALGNNWDDSVGT

-573 LVVLDTFHQDPYR
+573 LVVMDTFHQDPYR

-608 DVDLMSVLKGDDWE
+608 DVDIMSELKGDDWE

-637 RSIPEG
+637 RSVTEG
-643 TQSWATILQDMEM
+643 TQSWSSILADMEM
-656 AMELNPDDI
+656 AMALNPDDI

-672 TDSYSSMQGNV
+672 TDSYSSMQANV

-691 DTRHFGVITGSNHAN
+691 DTRHFGIIKDSEHAN
-706 THINLA
+706 THINLE
-712 QLENYYDI
+712 QLENYYEV

-734 EPQDNTGGSTISDP
+734 EPQDNTGGSTIDP
-748 VDTTPVDNDNSD
+748 VDETPSGETIQDNDTT
-760 DGNDDADTGGDSA
+760 DGSETG
-773 RDSECP
+773 RDSDCP

-792 AEESSWFGAEAL
+792 NEESALFGAKSLLLVLVVLLL
-804 LAIIVIAL
+804 LAVGL
-812 LVAIGLITR
+812 LTR
-821 NTEEDEQIDADQT
+821 GSEEDTDMGADQT
-834 VIIEKEWSDENK
+834 VMIENEWQVEKK
-846 QFIPELPPLA
+846 QFVPELPPLS
-856 PPPSIE
+856 PPPSSE

>member
-1 MHFTKDLNRR
+1 
-11 VDVLNEQGRVMSRV
+11 MSRLMTILTALLFLSVLVVPQGV
-25 SSIVT
+25 SDETTNDDTSTPTIV
-30 AFLLL
+30 
-35 CVVMAPH
+35 
-42 GHSQETAED
+42 
-51 EASAQSI
+51 
-58 IISEVL
+58 ISEVL

-106 NPINISNWVL
+106 QAINISNWVL

-131 NTIIQPGEYVSV
+131 NTILQPGEYVSV

-154 YDGDTVNLYND
+154 YDGDTVNLYD
-165 QGTLVDALS
+165 VDGTLVDSLS

-183 NSYVPLDNG
+183 NSYIPLDNG

-205 QNESFGVAQNMIG
+205 QDESFDVAQNMIG

-224 GGYVDSMLLKGRVV
+224 GGFVESMLLKGRVV
-238 TMNSISDV
+238 TMNNEADV
-246 INEGHVLVQ
+246 INEGRVLVG
-255 NGKVTAVW
+255 NGKIEAVW

-274 TGVPVIET
+274 TDVQIVET

-287 PGLIDTHN
+287 PGLIDSHN

-310 TSVTSEEGGY
+310 TSVKSEEGGY

-369 SVQGSPASNTDA
+369 AVQGSPSSNTDA

-408 SDYTGNHITSG
+408 SDYKGSHITSG
-419 NASGSLNAWYL
+419 NSSGSLNAWYL
-430 HLSEGVDEVSR
+430 HLSEGVDESSR

-456 LIVIHGTALTSVE
+456 LVVVHGTALTSAE
-469 FEKMGQVGADL
+469 FQKMGEVGADL

-489 LYGDTTDVVAADQA
+489 LYGDTTDVVTADKA

-522 HELKIADMWNTNN
+522 HELKVADMWNTNN
-535 LGSYFSDYELAAMVT
+535 LDSYFSNYDLATMVT
-550 KNPALASNWHNYVGT
+550 KNPALANNWDDSVGT

-608 DVDLMSVLKGDDWE
+608 DVDIMSELKGDDWE
-622 LVEGPGFNKAVDVTD
+622 VVEGPGFNKAVDVTD
-637 RSIPEG
+637 RSVTEG
-643 TQSWATILQDMEM
+643 TQSWSSILADMEM
-656 AMELNPDDI
+656 AMALNPDDI
-665 ASTWSSS
+665 AATWSSS
-672 TDSYSSMQGNV
+672 TDSYSSMQSNV
-683 LNSIFTTG
+683 LNNIFTTG
-691 DTRHFGVITGSNHAN
+691 DTRHFGIITQSSHAN
-706 THINLA
+706 THIDLS
-712 QLENYYDI
+712 QLEDYYEV
-720 PMENGDRTGVNVVL
+720 PMNNGERTGVNVVL
-734 EPQDNTGGSTISDP
+734 EPQDNTGGSTIDP
-748 VDTTPVDNDNSD
+748 VDETPTEETGQENET
-760 DGNDDADTGGDSA
+760 TGGSETG

-792 AEESSWFGAEAL
+792 SKDSSLIGPQSLLLILVVLLL
-804 LAIIVIAL
+804 LAVGL
-812 LVAIGLITR
+812 LTR
-821 NTEEDEQIDADQT
+821 GSDEEANLGADQT
-834 VIIEKEWSDENK
+834 VIIENQWQDETK
-846 QFIPELPPLA
+846 QFVPELPPLT
-856 PPPSIE
+856 PPPSSE

>member
-1 MHFTKDLNRR
+1 
-11 VDVLNEQGRVMSRV
+11 MSRLMT
-25 SSIVT
+25 IVT
-30 AFLLL
+30 AFLFLSIL
-35 CVVMAPH
+35 VVPQ
-42 GHSQETAED
+42 GVSEETGE
-51 EASAQSI
+51 STSSPSSI

-100 LHNPTS
+100 LHNPTD

-131 NTIIQPGEYVSV
+131 NTILQPGEYASI

-154 YDGDTVNLYND
+154 YDGDTVNLYD
-165 QGTLVDALS
+165 TEGTLVDSLS

-183 NSYVPLDNG
+183 NSYIPLENG
-192 TIWKVRPPTPGYA
+192 SVWKVRPPTPGYE
-205 QNESFGVAQNMIG
+205 QNESFDIAQNMIG

-224 GGYVDSMLLKGRVV
+224 GGFVESMLLKGRVV
-238 TMNSISDV
+238 TMNSEVDV
-246 INEGHVLVQ
+246 INDGHVLVRD
-255 NGKVTAVW
+255 GKIEAVW

-274 TGVPVIET
+274 TGVQIVDT

-287 PGLIDTHN
+287 PGLIDAHN

-310 TSVTSEEGGY
+310 TSTKSEEGGY

-369 SVQGSPASNTDA
+369 AVQGSPSSNTDA

-408 SDYTGNHITSG
+408 SDYTGSHITSG

-430 HLSEGVDEVSR
+430 HLSEGVDESSR

-456 LIVIHGTALTSVE
+456 LVVVHGTALTSTE
-469 FEKMGQVGADL
+469 FQMMGDVGADL

-522 HELKIADMWNTNN
+522 HELKVADLWNTNN
-535 LGSYFSDYELAAMVT
+535 LNSYFSDYDLATMVT
-550 KNPALASNWHNYVGT
+550 KNPALGNNWDDSVGT

-573 LVVLDTFHQDPYR
+573 LVVMDTFHQDPYR

-608 DVDLMSVLKGDDWE
+608 DVDIMSELKGDDWE

-637 RSIPEG
+637 RSVTEG
-643 TQSWATILQDMEM
+643 TQSWSSILADMEM
-656 AMELNPDDI
+656 AMALNPDDI

-672 TDSYSSMQGNV
+672 TDSYSSMQANV

-691 DTRHFGVITGSNHAN
+691 DTRHFGIIKDSEHAN
-706 THINLA
+706 THINLE
-712 QLENYYDI
+712 QLENYYEV

-734 EPQDNTGGSTISDP
+734 EPQDNTGGSTIDP
-748 VDTTPVDNDNSD
+748 VDETPSGETNQDNDT
-760 DGNDDADTGGDSA
+760 TGGSETG
-773 RDSECP
+773 RDSDCP

-792 AEESSWFGAEAL
+792 NEESALFGAKSLLLVLVVLLL
-804 LAIIVIAL
+804 LAVGL
-812 LVAIGLITR
+812 LTR
-821 NTEEDEQIDADQT
+821 GSEEDTAMGADQT
-834 VIIEKEWSDENK
+834 VMIENEWQVEKK
-846 QFIPELPPLA
+846 QFVPELPPLS
-856 PPPSIE
+856 PPPSSE

>member
-1 MHFTKDLNRR
+1 MT
-11 VDVLNEQGRVMSRV
+11 
-25 SSIVT
+25 IVT
-30 AFLLL
+30 AFLFLSIL
-35 CVVMAPH
+35 VVPQ
-42 GHSQETAED
+42 GVSEETGEND
-51 EASAQSI
+51 SSPSSI

-100 LHNPTS
+100 LHNPTD

-131 NTIIQPGEYVSV
+131 NTILQPGEYASI

-154 YDGDTVNLYND
+154 YDGDTVNLYD
-165 QGTLVDALS
+165 TEGTLVDSLS

-183 NSYVPLDNG
+183 NSYIPLENG
-192 TIWKVRPPTPGYA
+192 SVWKVRPPTPGYE
-205 QNESFGVAQNMIG
+205 QNESFDIAQNMIG

-224 GGYVDSMLLKGRVV
+224 GGFVESMLLKGRVV
-238 TMNSISDV
+238 TMNTEADV
-246 INEGHVLVQ
+246 INDGHVLVRD
-255 NGKVTAVW
+255 GKIEAVW

-274 TGVPVIET
+274 TGVQIVDT

-287 PGLIDTHN
+287 PGLIDAHN

-310 TSVTSEEGGY
+310 TSTKSEEGGY

-369 SVQGSPASNTDA
+369 AVQGSPSSNTDA

-408 SDYTGNHITSG
+408 SDYTGSHITSG

-430 HLSEGVDEVSR
+430 HLSEGVDESSR

-456 LIVIHGTALTSVE
+456 LVVVHGTALTSTE
-469 FEKMGQVGADL
+469 FQMMGNVGADL

-522 HELKIADMWNTNN
+522 HELKVADLWNTNN
-535 LGSYFSDYELAAMVT
+535 LNSYFSDYDLATMVT
-550 KNPALASNWHNYVGT
+550 KNPALGNNWDDSVGT

-573 LVVLDTFHQDPYR
+573 LVVMDTFHQDPYR

-608 DVDLMSVLKGDDWE
+608 DVDIMSELKGDDWE

-637 RSIPEG
+637 RSVTEG
-643 TQSWATILQDMEM
+643 TQSWSSILADMEM
-656 AMELNPDDI
+656 AMALNPDDI

-672 TDSYSSMQGNV
+672 TDSYSSMQANV

-691 DTRHFGVITGSNHAN
+691 DTRHFGIIKDSEHAN
-706 THINLA
+706 THINLE
-712 QLENYYDI
+712 QLENYYEV

-734 EPQDNTGGSTISDP
+734 EPQDNTGGSTIDP
-748 VDTTPVDNDNSD
+748 VDETPSSETNQDNDTT
-760 DGNDDADTGGDSA
+760 DGSETG
-773 RDSECP
+773 RDSDCP

-792 AEESSWFGAEAL
+792 NEESALFGAKSLLLVLVVLLL
-804 LAIIVIAL
+804 LAVGL
-812 LVAIGLITR
+812 LTR
-821 NTEEDEQIDADQT
+821 GSEEEMEMGADQT
-834 VIIEKEWSDENK
+834 VMIENEWQVEKK
-846 QFIPELPPLA
+846 QFVPELPPLS
-856 PPPSIE
+856 PPPSSE

>member
-1 MHFTKDLNRR
+1 MT
-11 VDVLNEQGRVMSRV
+11 
-25 SSIVT
+25 IVT
-30 AFLLL
+30 AFLFLSIL
-35 CVVMAPH
+35 VVPQ
-42 GHSQETAED
+42 GVSEETGEND
-51 EASAQSI
+51 SSPSSI

-100 LHNPTS
+100 LHNPTD

-131 NTIIQPGEYVSV
+131 NTILQPGEYASI

-154 YDGDTVNLYND
+154 YDGDTVNLYD
-165 QGTLVDALS
+165 TEGTLVDSLS

-183 NSYVPLDNG
+183 NSYIPLENG
-192 TIWKVRPPTPGYA
+192 SVWKVRPPTPGYE
-205 QNESFGVAQNMIG
+205 QNESFDIAQNMIG

-224 GGYVDSMLLKGRVV
+224 GGFVESMLLKGRVV
-238 TMNSISDV
+238 TMNTEEDV
-246 INEGHVLVQ
+246 INDGHVLVRD
-255 NGKVTAVW
+255 GKIEAVW

-274 TGVPVIET
+274 TGVQIVDT

-287 PGLIDTHN
+287 PGLIDAHN

-310 TSVTSEEGGY
+310 TSTKSEEGGY

-369 SVQGSPASNTDA
+369 AVQGSPSSNTDA

-408 SDYTGNHITSG
+408 SDYTGSHITSG

-430 HLSEGVDEVSR
+430 HLSEGVDESSR

-456 LIVIHGTALTSVE
+456 LVVVHGTALTSTE
-469 FEKMGQVGADL
+469 FQMMGDVGADL

-522 HELKIADMWNTNN
+522 HELKVADLWNTNN
-535 LGSYFSDYELAAMVT
+535 LNSYFSDYDLATMVT
-550 KNPALASNWHNYVGT
+550 KNPALGNNWDDSVGT

-573 LVVLDTFHQDPYR
+573 LVVMDTFHQDPYR

-608 DVDLMSVLKGDDWE
+608 DVDIMSELKGDDWE

-637 RSIPEG
+637 RSVTEG
-643 TQSWATILQDMEM
+643 TQSWSSILADMEM
-656 AMELNPDDI
+656 AMALNPDDI

-672 TDSYSSMQGNV
+672 TDSYSSMQANV

-691 DTRHFGVITGSNHAN
+691 DTRHFGIIKNSQHAN
-706 THINLA
+706 THINLE
-712 QLENYYDI
+712 QLENYYEV

-734 EPQDNTGGSTISDP
+734 EPQDNTGGSTIDP
-748 VDTTPVDNDNSD
+748 VDETPSGETNQDNDTT
-760 DGNDDADTGGDSA
+760 DGSETG
-773 RDSECP
+773 RDSDCP

-792 AEESSWFGAEAL
+792 NEESALFGAKSLLLVLVVLLL
-804 LAIIVIAL
+804 LAVGL
-812 LVAIGLITR
+812 LTR
-821 NTEEDEQIDADQT
+821 GSEEDTDMGADQT
-834 VIIEKEWSDENK
+834 VMIENEWQVEKK
-846 QFIPELPPLA
+846 QFVPELPPLS
-856 PPPSIE
+856 PPPSSE

>member
-1 MHFTKDLNRR
+1 MT
-11 VDVLNEQGRVMSRV
+11 
-25 SSIVT
+25 IVT
-30 AFLLL
+30 AFLFLSIL
-35 CVVMAPH
+35 VVPQ
-42 GHSQETAED
+42 GVSVETGES
-51 EASAQSI
+51 ASSPSSI

-100 LHNPTS
+100 LHNPTD

-116 DDIAD
+116 DDIDD

-131 NTIIQPGEYVSV
+131 NTILQPGEYASI

-154 YDGDTVNLYND
+154 YDGDTVNLYD
-165 QGTLVDALS
+165 TEGTLVDSLS

-183 NSYVPLDNG
+183 NSYIPLENG
-192 TIWKVRPPTPGYA
+192 SVWKVRPPTPGYE
-205 QNESFGVAQNMIG
+205 QNESFDIAQNMIG

-224 GGYVDSMLLKGRVV
+224 GGFVESMLLRGRVV
-238 TMNSISDV
+238 TMNTEADV
-246 INEGHVLVQ
+246 INDGHVLVRD
-255 NGKVTAVW
+255 GKIEAVW

-274 TGVPVIET
+274 TGVQIVDT

-287 PGLIDTHN
+287 PGLIDAHN

-310 TSVTSEEGGY
+310 TSTKSEEGGY

-369 SVQGSPASNTDA
+369 AVQGSPSSNTDA

-408 SDYTGNHITSG
+408 SDYTGSHITSG

-430 HLSEGVDEVSR
+430 HLSEGVDESSR

-456 LIVIHGTALTSVE
+456 LVVVHGTALTSTE
-469 FEKMGQVGADL
+469 FQMMGDVGADL

-522 HELKIADMWNTNN
+522 HELKVADLWNTNN
-535 LGSYFSDYELAAMVT
+535 LNSYFSDYDLATMVT
-550 KNPALASNWHNYVGT
+550 KNPALGNNWDDSVGT

-573 LVVLDTFHQDPYR
+573 LVVMDTFHQDPYR

-608 DVDLMSVLKGDDWE
+608 DVDIMSELKGDDWE

-637 RSIPEG
+637 RSVTEG
-643 TQSWATILQDMEM
+643 TQSWSSILADMEM
-656 AMELNPDDI
+656 AMALDPDDI

-672 TDSYSSMQGNV
+672 TDSYSSMQANV

-691 DTRHFGVITGSNHAN
+691 DTRHFGIIKGSQHAN
-706 THINLA
+706 THINLE
-712 QLENYYDI
+712 QLENYYEV

-734 EPQDNTGGSTISDP
+734 EPQDNTGGSTIDP
-748 VDTTPVDNDNSD
+748 VDETPSGETNQDNDTT
-760 DGNDDADTGGDSA
+760 DGSETG
-773 RDSECP
+773 RDSDCP

-792 AEESSWFGAEAL
+792 NEESALFGAKSLLLVLVVLLL
-804 LAIIVIAL
+804 LAVGL
-812 LVAIGLITR
+812 LTR
-821 NTEEDEQIDADQT
+821 GSEEDTDMGADQT
-834 VIIEKEWSDENK
+834 VIIENEWQVEKK
-846 QFIPELPPLA
+846 QFVPELPPLS
-856 PPPSIE
+856 PPPSSE

>member
-1 MHFTKDLNRR
+1 
-11 VDVLNEQGRVMSRV
+11 MSRLMT
-25 SSIVT
+25 IVT
-30 AFLLL
+30 AFLFLSIL
-35 CVVMAPH
+35 VVPQ
-42 GHSQETAED
+42 GVSEETGEND
-51 EASAQSI
+51 SSPSSI

-100 LHNPTS
+100 LHNPTD

-131 NTIIQPGEYVSV
+131 NTILQPGEYASI

-154 YDGDTVNLYND
+154 YDGDTVNLYD
-165 QGTLVDALS
+165 TEGTLVDSLS

-183 NSYVPLDNG
+183 NSYIPLENG
-192 TIWKVRPPTPGYA
+192 SVWKVRPPTPGYE
-205 QNESFGVAQNMIG
+205 QNESFDIAQNMIG

-224 GGYVDSMLLKGRVV
+224 GGFVESMLLKGRVV
-238 TMNSISDV
+238 TMNTEADV
-246 INEGHVLVQ
+246 INDGHVLVRD
-255 NGKVTAVW
+255 GKIEAVW

-274 TGVPVIET
+274 TGVQIVDT

-287 PGLIDTHN
+287 PGLIDAHN

-310 TSVTSEEGGY
+310 TSTKSEEGGY

-369 SVQGSPASNTDA
+369 AVQGSPSSNTDA

-408 SDYTGNHITSG
+408 SDYTGSHITSG

-430 HLSEGVDEVSR
+430 HLSEGVDESSR

-456 LIVIHGTALTSVE
+456 LVVVHGTALTSTE
-469 FEKMGQVGADL
+469 FQMMGDVGADL

-522 HELKIADMWNTNN
+522 HELKVADLWNTNN
-535 LGSYFSDYELAAMVT
+535 LNSYFSDYDLATMVT
-550 KNPALASNWHNYVGT
+550 KNPALGNNWDDSVGT

-573 LVVLDTFHQDPYR
+573 LVVMDTFHQDPYR

-608 DVDLMSVLKGDDWE
+608 DVDIMSELKGDDWE

-637 RSIPEG
+637 RSVTEG
-643 TQSWATILQDMEM
+643 TQSWSSILADMEM
-656 AMELNPDDI
+656 AMALNPDDI

-672 TDSYSSMQGNV
+672 TDSYSSMQANV

-691 DTRHFGVITGSNHAN
+691 DTRHFGIIKNSQHAN
-706 THINLA
+706 THINLE
-712 QLENYYDI
+712 QLENYYEV

-734 EPQDNTGGSTISDP
+734 EPQDNTGGSTIDP
-748 VDTTPVDNDNSD
+748 VDETPSGETNQDNDTT
-760 DGNDDADTGGDSA
+760 DGSETG
-773 RDSECP
+773 RDSDCP

-792 AEESSWFGAEAL
+792 NEESALFGAKSLLLVLVVLLL
-804 LAIIVIAL
+804 LAVGL
-812 LVAIGLITR
+812 LTR
-821 NTEEDEQIDADQT
+821 GSEEDTEMGADQT
-834 VIIEKEWSDENK
+834 VIIENEWQVEKK
-846 QFIPELPPLA
+846 QFVPELPPLS
-856 PPPSIE
+856 PPPSSE

>member
-1 MHFTKDLNRR
+1 MHSAKPSRRR
-11 VDVLNEQGRVMSRV
+11 VDVLYKQGSNMSRLATFITV
-25 SSIVT
+25 
-30 AFLLL
+30 FLLL
-35 CVVMAPH
+35 SVLFAPQ
-42 GHSQETAED
+42 GLSED
-51 EASAQSI
+51 SASSESSDSNM

-100 LHNPTS
+100 LYNPTDQ
-106 NPINISNWVL
+106 PINISNWVL

-131 NTIIQPGEYVSV
+131 NTIVQPGDYVSI

-154 YDGDTVNLYND
+154 YGGDTVNLYD
-165 QGTLVDALS
+165 ETGTLVDSLS
-174 YPARDSWYG
+174 YPDKDSWYG
-183 NSYVPLDNG
+183 NSYIPLENG
-192 TIWKVRPPTPGYA
+192 SIWKVRPPTPGYS
-205 QNESFGVAQNMIG
+205 QNESFGTAQNMIG
-218 CFGISD
+218 CFGMSD
-224 GGYVDSMLLKGRVV
+224 GGYVESMLLKGRVV
-238 TMNSISDV
+238 TMNSESDV
-246 INEGHVLVQ
+246 INDGSVLVQ
-255 NGKVTAVW
+255 DGMITAVW
-263 GGDNIPQNVDL
+263 SGQNIPQNVDL

-287 PGLIDTHN
+287 PGLIDSHN

-310 TSVTSEEGGY
+310 TSQKSEEGGY

-338 MKTFVQTASMWNMAD
+338 MKTFVHTSSMWDMSN

-369 SVQGSPASNTDA
+369 AVQGAPTSNFDA

-394 FGGDGIH
+394 FGEDGIH

-408 SDYTGNHITSG
+408 SDYEGNHIKSG
-419 NASGSLNAWYL
+419 NSSGSLNAWYL
-430 HLSEGVDEVSR
+430 HLAEGVDEESR
-441 AEFDILVQNNLLVGE
+441 AEFDVLVANNLLVGE
-456 LIVIHGTALTSVE
+456 LVLIHGTALGPAE
-469 FEKMGQVGADL
+469 FQLMGQAGTDL

-522 HELKIADMWNTNN
+522 HELKVADLWNTNN
-535 LGSYFSDYELAAMVT
+535 LNSYFSDYDLATMVT
-550 KNPALASNWHNYVGT
+550 KNPALGNNWDDSVGT

-573 LVVLDTFHQDPYR
+573 LVVMDTFHEDPYR
-586 NLIEAIDADVRLTIV
+586 NLIEAIDADVRLTVV

-608 DVDLMSVLKGDDWE
+608 DIDLMSTLKGDDWE
-622 LVEGPGFNKAVDVTD
+622 IIEGPGFDKAVDVTD
-637 RSIPEG
+637 RSEPEG
-643 TQSWATILQDMEM
+643 TQSWARILADMEM

-665 ASTWSSS
+665 AATWSSS

-683 LNSIFTTG
+683 LNSIFTTN
-691 DTRHFGVITGSNHAN
+691 DTRHFDIITESEHAN
-706 THINLA
+706 THINLE
-712 QLENYYDI
+712 QLEDYYDI
-720 PMENGDRTGVNVVL
+720 PMENGDRIGVNVVL
-734 EPQDNTGGSTISDP
+734 EPQNHSGGSTIDP
-748 VDTTPVDNDNSD
+748 TDPIDETPNNTTNE
-760 DGNDDADTGGDSA
+760 TGGEEG
-773 RDSECP
+773 RDAECP

-792 AEESSWFGAEAL
+792 TDESSLFGAKSL
-804 LAIIVIAL
+804 L
-812 LVAIGLITR
+812 LVLVILLLIAVGLITR
-821 NTEEDEQIDADQT
+821 SVDEEEEMGVDQT
-834 VIIEKEWSDENK
+834 VVIEKEWQENHK
-846 QFIPELPPLA
+846 TFVPELPPLA
-856 PPPSIE
+856 PPPSSE

>member
-1 MHFTKDLNRR
+1 
-11 VDVLNEQGRVMSRV
+11 MSRLMT
-25 SSIVT
+25 IVT
-30 AFLLL
+30 AFLFLSIL
-35 CVVMAPH
+35 VVPQ
-42 GHSQETAED
+42 GVSEETGEND
-51 EASAQSI
+51 SSPSSI

-100 LHNPTS
+100 LHNPTD

-131 NTIIQPGEYVSV
+131 NTILQPGEYASI

-154 YDGDTVNLYND
+154 YDGDTVNLYD
-165 QGTLVDALS
+165 TEGTLVDSLS

-183 NSYVPLDNG
+183 NSYIPLENG
-192 TIWKVRPPTPGYA
+192 SVWKVRPPTPGYE
-205 QNESFGVAQNMIG
+205 QNESFDIAQNMIG

-224 GGYVDSMLLKGRVV
+224 GGFVESMLLKGRVV
-238 TMNSISDV
+238 TMNTEADV
-246 INEGHVLVQ
+246 INDGHVLVRD
-255 NGKVTAVW
+255 GKIEAVW

-274 TGVPVIET
+274 TGVQIVDT

-287 PGLIDTHN
+287 PGLIDAHN

-310 TSVTSEEGGY
+310 TSTKSEEGGY

-369 SVQGSPASNTDA
+369 AVQGSPSSNTDA

-408 SDYTGNHITSG
+408 SDYTGSHITSG

-430 HLSEGVDEVSR
+430 HLSEGVDESSR

-456 LIVIHGTALTSVE
+456 LVVVHGTALTSTE
-469 FEKMGQVGADL
+469 FQMMGDVGADL

-522 HELKIADMWNTNN
+522 HELKVADLWNTNN
-535 LGSYFSDYELAAMVT
+535 LNSYFSDYDLATMVT
-550 KNPALASNWHNYVGT
+550 KNPALGNNWDDSVGT

-573 LVVLDTFHQDPYR
+573 LVVMDTFHQDPYR

-608 DVDLMSVLKGDDWE
+608 DVDIMSELKGDDWE

-637 RSIPEG
+637 RSVTEG
-643 TQSWATILQDMEM
+643 TQSWSSILADMEM
-656 AMELNPDDI
+656 AMALDPDDI

-672 TDSYSSMQGNV
+672 TDSYSSMQANV

-691 DTRHFGVITGSNHAN
+691 DTRHFGIIKDSEHAN
-706 THINLA
+706 THINLE
-712 QLENYYDI
+712 QLENYYEV

-734 EPQDNTGGSTISDP
+734 EPQDNTGGSTIDP
-748 VDTTPVDNDNSD
+748 VDETPSGETNQDNDT
-760 DGNDDADTGGDSA
+760 TGGSETG
-773 RDSECP
+773 RDSDCP

-792 AEESSWFGAEAL
+792 NEESALFGAKSLLLVLVVLLL
-804 LAIIVIAL
+804 LAVGL
-812 LVAIGLITR
+812 LTR
-821 NTEEDEQIDADQT
+821 GSEEDTDMGADQT
-834 VIIEKEWSDENK
+834 VMIENEWQVEKK
-846 QFIPELPPLA
+846 QFVPELPPLS
-856 PPPSIE
+856 PPPSSE

>member
-1 MHFTKDLNRR
+1 
-11 VDVLNEQGRVMSRV
+11 MSRLMT
-25 SSIVT
+25 IVT
-30 AFLLL
+30 AFLFLSIL
-35 CVVMAPH
+35 VVPQ
-42 GHSQETAED
+42 GVSEETGEND
-51 EASAQSI
+51 SSPSSI

-100 LHNPTS
+100 LHNPTD

-131 NTIIQPGEYVSV
+131 NTILQPGEYASI

-154 YDGDTVNLYND
+154 YDGDTVNLYD
-165 QGTLVDALS
+165 TEGTLVDSLS

-183 NSYVPLDNG
+183 NSYIPLENG
-192 TIWKVRPPTPGYA
+192 SVWKVRPPTPGYE
-205 QNESFGVAQNMIG
+205 QNESFDIAQNMIG

-224 GGYVDSMLLKGRVV
+224 GGFVESMLLKGRVV
-238 TMNSISDV
+238 TMNTEEDV
-246 INEGHVLVQ
+246 INDGNVLVRD
-255 NGKVTAVW
+255 GKIEAVW

-274 TGVPVIET
+274 TGVQIVDT

-287 PGLIDTHN
+287 PGLIDAHN

-310 TSVTSEEGGY
+310 TSTKSEEGGY

-369 SVQGSPASNTDA
+369 AVQGSPSSNTDA

-408 SDYTGNHITSG
+408 SDYTGSHITSG

-430 HLSEGVDEVSR
+430 HLSEGVDESSR

-456 LIVIHGTALTSVE
+456 LVVVHGTALTSTE
-469 FEKMGQVGADL
+469 FQMMGDVGADL

-522 HELKIADMWNTNN
+522 HELKVADLWNTNN
-535 LGSYFSDYELAAMVT
+535 LNSYFSDYDLATMVT
-550 KNPALASNWHNYVGT
+550 KNPALGNNWDDSVGT

-573 LVVLDTFHQDPYR
+573 LVVMDTFHQDPYR

-608 DVDLMSVLKGDDWE
+608 DVDIMSELKGDDWE

-637 RSIPEG
+637 RSVTEG
-643 TQSWATILQDMEM
+643 TQSWSSILADMEM
-656 AMELNPDDI
+656 AMALDPDDI

-672 TDSYSSMQGNV
+672 TDSYSSMQANV

-691 DTRHFGVITGSNHAN
+691 DTRHFGIIKNSQHAN
-706 THINLA
+706 THINLE
-712 QLENYYDI
+712 QLENYYEV

-734 EPQDNTGGSTISDP
+734 EPQDNTGGSTIDP
-748 VDTTPVDNDNSD
+748 VDETPSGETNQDNDTT
-760 DGNDDADTGGDSA
+760 DGSETG
-773 RDSECP
+773 RDSDCP

-792 AEESSWFGAEAL
+792 NEESALFGAKSLLLVLVVLLL
-804 LAIIVIAL
+804 LAVGL
-812 LVAIGLITR
+812 LTR
-821 NTEEDEQIDADQT
+821 GSEEDTDMGADQT
-834 VIIEKEWSDENK
+834 VIIENEWQVEKK
-846 QFIPELPPLA
+846 QFVPELPPLS
-856 PPPSIE
+856 PPPSSE